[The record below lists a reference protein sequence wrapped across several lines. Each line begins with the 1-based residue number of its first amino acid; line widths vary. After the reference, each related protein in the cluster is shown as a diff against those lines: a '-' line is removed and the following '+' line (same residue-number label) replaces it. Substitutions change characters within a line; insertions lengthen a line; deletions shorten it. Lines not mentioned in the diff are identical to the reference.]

1 MKYGVVKNFIGGEF
15 VDNDRDQLQVMSPL
29 DGSQVGKVQMS
40 GQEEVAQ
47 AVSAAREALPGWAGM
62 TFKSR
67 SDVLYNYR
75 QLLKENRDELAE
87 MNHTENGKSMEE
99 AYAGIDKSIELTGFA
114 CSIPQIVSGETQ
126 EVSRGVTCWTER
138 VPVGIVASITPFNF
152 PLMVPHW
159 TVPNAVALGNA
170 VILKPSELTPV
181 SARRMAE
188 LWKEAGLPDGVLN
201 VVNGGKEAVE
211 AICDHPEIRAV
222 SFVGSTSV
230 AKSVYRRATSHLK
243 QVLALGGAKNHLVV
257 LPDAHPEMAAN
268 DILASFTGMSGQ
280 RCMAASVLVCVGD
293 VEPIVRRICE
303 NARAMVPGRNLPPLI
318 SEEARQKLLDYL
330 DQARQGGAELLVDG
344 REFEA
349 GAERGGYYF
358 GPSVIDYR
366 QGGSMSGEE
375 VFGPTLELL
384 EAKNLKEAVALQQA
398 SPFGNAA
405 SIFTQ
410 NGRSAQEAVK
420 AFSAGMCGI
429 NIGIPVPREPF
440 SFGGWNASKF
450 GTGDLTGESS
460 IDFWTKLKK
469 VTMKWNPEDKT
480 DWMS

>member
-1 MKYGVVKNFIGGEF
+1 MRYGVVKNFIGGEF
-15 VDNDRDQLQVMSPL
+15 VDSDRDQLEIMSPL
-29 DGSQVGKVQMS
+29 DGSQVGRVQMS
-40 GQEEVAQ
+40 GQEEVDQ
-47 AVSAAREALPGWAGM
+47 AVATAREALPGWARM

-67 SDVLYNYR
+67 SEVLYNYR

-87 MNHTENGKSMEE
+87 INHTENGKSMEE
-99 AYAGIDKSIELTGFA
+99 AYAGIDKSIELTEFA
-114 CSIPQIVSGETQ
+114 CSIPQIVSGKTQ

-138 VPVGIVASITPFNF
+138 VPVGIVASIAPFNF

-170 VILKPSELTPV
+170 MILKPSELTPV

-188 LWKEAGLPDGVLN
+188 LWKEAGLPDGVFN

-211 AICDHPEIRAV
+211 AICDHPEIRAI
-222 SFVGSTSV
+222 SFVGSTAV

-280 RCMAASVLVCVGD
+280 RCMAASVLICVGD
-293 VEPIVRRICE
+293 VEPIVSKICE
-303 NARAMVPGRNLPPLI
+303 NAAAMAPGRNLPPLI
-318 SEEARQKLLDYL
+318 SAEARQKLRDYL
-330 DQARQGGAELLVDG
+330 NQAERGGAEIRVDG
-344 REFEA
+344 REVKPDSETD
-349 GAERGGYYF
+349 GYYF

-366 QGGSMSGEE
+366 RGGQMSRDE

-384 EAKNLKEAVALQQA
+384 EARNLKEAVALQQS

-450 GTGDLTGESS
+450 GVGDLTGESS
-460 IDFWTKLKK
+460 IDFWTKLRK